1 MDAFSIGTNSQSGPF
16 VITIPPT
23 GLVDTAVGR
32 IRDLLTGRPGPC
44 PVYLEVTEP
53 KSFRATLRAG
63 NSLKISPSRD
73 LTLALED
80 LLGKGSVR
88 FR

>member
-1 MDAFSIGTNSQSGPF
+1 VKEI
-16 VITIPPT
+16 VIAIPST
-23 GLVDTAVGR
+23 GLVDSAVGR
-32 IRDLLTGRPGPC
+32 IRDLLGGRPGPC

-53 KSFRATLRAG
+53 RSFRVTLRAG
-63 NSLKISPSRD
+63 NALKISPSRD

-80 LLGKGSVR
+80 LLGKGAVR